1 MTERKTVP
9 TGLVARALVC
19 AVGFGGFCAW
29 AALAP
34 LDEGISASGSVVVQ
48 NDRQQVQ
55 HLEGGIIKEVRVK
68 EGDFVKQDD
77 ILIVLQPTA
86 SMSERNQIIGSLGHL
101 EASLA
106 RLRALRAGA
115 TEIDFA
121 ALRALELPNDLEA
134 EIVANQN
141 DLFGQESRAHNASRD
156 ILTAKQS
163 AARAAA
169 AARENELTA
178 SGRAL
183 DASRRQLAVTR
194 EMLEKRMARINEV
207 EILERSIAGME
218 AEMARLESERAEALA
233 QAADFGA
240 QVEQLDIE
248 RDQKIAADVSEV
260 EVELASVSEGLDAA
274 NDVLGR
280 TIIRSPS
287 DGEILNLMTKTV
299 GGVVRPGETIMEVV
313 PENEELIASVRIKP
327 VDRASVRMG
336 QNVRT
341 QLVAYKGWQI
351 PRLEGSVV
359 GLSADLKVDQQTG
372 APYYEARLAIPGTE
386 ATKLNGAVSA
396 PGMPVEA
403 FIFSGSQRTFF
414 EQVIAPLSES
424 LFRGLRQ

>member
-1 MTERKTVP
+1 MTERKPVR
-9 TGLVARALVC
+9 TGLAARALVC
-19 AVGFGGFCAW
+19 AAGFGGFCAW

-68 EGDFVKQDD
+68 EGDFVEQDD

-121 ALRALELPNDLEA
+121 ALSALELPNDLQA
-134 EIVANQN
+134 EIIANQN
-141 DLFGQESRAHNASRD
+141 DLFGQESRAHKASRD

-169 AARENELTA
+169 AARQNELTA
-178 SGRAL
+178 SSRAL

-351 PRLEGSVV
+351 PRLEGSVI